1 MILKFFSLIL
11 LILLVRIAFSVWRL
25 LSQIT
30 KTANRMKEELDSNSR
45 YTARNRNSSQQVYGR
60 RDEQQKIIPEDE
72 GEYVD
77 YEDV

>member
-1 MILKFFSLIL
+1 
-11 LILLVRIAFSVWRL
+11 
-25 LSQIT
+25 
-30 KTANRMKEELDSNSR
+30 MKEELDGNSR